1 MLGHDLT
8 NDTLH
13 IDVLFAI
20 PCPFF
25 PEADN
30 LGAQVVILLL
40 VLSNI
45 AVFALALDG
54 LPFRNAAHFGFLPR
68 LAHRPASDDQDVGLI
83 LDVTAV

>member
-45 AVFALALDG
+45 AIFALALDG
-54 LPFRNAAHFGFLPR
+54 LPFGNAAYLCFLPR
-68 LAHRPASDDQDVGLI
+68 LAHRPASDDQDIRLI
-83 LDVTAV
+83 LNVPAV